1 MTQNVKEIIRLL
13 AISFLASGLLLVL
26 FVIPFVFDIVGIELI
41 LMTFIILGVTV
52 FLFAILLR
60 KFYYGKVLLSEKNS

>member
-26 FVIPFVFDIVGIELI
+26 FVIPFVFDMVSIELI
-41 LMTFIILGVTV
+41 LMTFIILGATV

-60 KFYYGKVLLSEKNS
+60 KFYYGKVLLSERNS